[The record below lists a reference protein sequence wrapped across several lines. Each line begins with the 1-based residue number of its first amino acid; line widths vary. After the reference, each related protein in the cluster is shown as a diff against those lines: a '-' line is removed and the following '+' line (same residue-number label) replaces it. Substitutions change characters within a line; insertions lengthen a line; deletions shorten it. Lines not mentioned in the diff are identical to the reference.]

1 MKKASIILIIVTL
14 TFAIF
19 LTGFLVGRN
28 MNDSK
33 ITVSDAPV
41 TTRPS
46 TATAAT
52 TTPTPNTGGL
62 VDLNTATLEELME
75 LPGIGEVLAQRII
88 DYRQTYGPF
97 RSVDELGNVEGIG
110 DKRLTSLLEYITVG
124 GQQ

>member
-1 MKKASIILIIVTL
+1 MKKASIILIVVTL

-33 ITVSDAPV
+33 ITVSDAPMA
-41 TTRPS
+41 TQPS
-46 TATAAT
+46 TAPT
-52 TTPTPNTGGL
+52 TTTAPSPNTGGL

-97 RSVDELGNVEGIG
+97 QTVGELANVEGIG

-124 GQQ
+124 GLS